1 MDKTAV
7 PVCRQLLKGWPASIV
22 NQIQNGNTSLKSLKL
37 PDENNLE
44 LTDITNEGR
53 VCVIL
58 SFAY

>member
-7 PVCRQLLKGWPASIV
+7 PVCRQLLKGWPTTIV

-53 VCVIL
+53 
-58 SFAY
+58 